1 MQAVILADKYS
12 QDTVNRI
19 IGNYIKQGIKK
30 FVVCRTSSKEMIEEC
45 ENDDCKIIE
54 VRVERKNKTGGQLLK
69 IANLLDD
76 TEPFFL
82 TYGDYLCNIDLN
94 NFLKFH
100 KSQEK
105 VLSMSIIKEKDK
117 QLFGGYMLAD
127 FDAIGYI
134 DNENT
139 VFENAPLTK
148 IAEDDEIGWYYFSG
162 SYQITYQH
170 MKIYGF

>member
-12 QDTVNRI
+12 QDTVKGI
-19 IGNYIKQGIKK
+19 INSYKKQGVKDFI
-30 FVVCRTSSKEMIEEC
+30 VCRTSTREMIEEC
-45 ENDDCKIIE
+45 EYEDYKVIE

-69 IANLLDD
+69 IANMLSDD
-76 TEPFFL
+76 EPFFL

-94 NFLKFH
+94 NFMKFH
-100 KSQEK
+100 KSQGK
-105 VLSMSIIKEKDK
+105 VLSISIIKERDR
-117 QLFGGYMLAD
+117 QLFGGYMIVD

-139 VFENAPLTK
+139 VFEKAPLTK